1 MASDLFSIQGEIAV
15 NYSNAISNIDK
26 VKESAKKAA
35 NSLDDVDDA
44 AEDASDSVD
53 EAGDSAESTDGKFST
68 WKVTLGNLVSTA
80 ITTLIDKVGEL
91 AGDIVELGTS
101 TETAFAKLETIAGTE
116 NIDGLKDSI
125 SELSKETGVS
135 SADLANVAYN
145 AISAGASAED
155 AMDMVTAAT
164 KLGVAGFTDADS
176 ALSVLS
182 TAMNS
187 YGDSA
192 GTVEE
197 ISDSLIQVQNLGV
210 TTIGDLSSTMGKAIA
225 TGSAYNVSLGNLES
239 AYVSIT
245 KAGISTEEGTT
256 YLNSMLNELGDSG
269 SDVSTI
275 LQEQTGKSFSDLM
288 EEGYSLSDVLGILY
302 DSCDGDS
309 TALMN
314 LWSSAEAGKASN
326 AIVNQGLDEFNE
338 NLDTITNSS
347 GSTESAYSTMSDTM
361 ETKINKMKTSFE
373 DLGLKIFDG
382 LEEPLSTA
390 IDFIT
395 NTVVPGLGAMLDKL
409 SPAFEA
415 ISSFFTNT
423 LIPILSIVWDNLK
436 TKIGTVIDWFQ
447 TYVLPIVQQ
456 VFGAVATFFT
466 ETFLPALSIVW
477 DTIKSVVGTVIDWF
491 QTYIQPVIETIFGAI
506 ATFFTETFLPAVQ
519 VVWDKITEVVSPVV
533 EWFKSSVLP
542 GIQQV
547 MGAVSDAFSEA
558 WELIKVVWDKVGPYF
573 SVLWDAIKAIFSVVK
588 DVLGGAFKVAW
599 EVIKA
604 VWDVAVS
611 FFTTIWNT
619 IKGIFSV
626 VKSVLTGDF
635 KGAWEGIK
643 SIFSGFADFFKTLWN
658 SVKKIFSAVGT
669 FFKDIFKSAWNGI
682 KSVFS
687 GVGDFFK
694 GIFDKITGIFSSIGD
709 KIGGAVS
716 GAISSAVNW
725 ILEKA
730 IGIIN
735 GFIKAINFAI
745 GIINKIPGVSINKLN
760 ELEVP
765 EMAEGG
771 VLEKGQVGLLEGEG
785 QEAVIPLEKNTG
797 WIQRTAASLAD
808 FLPQRA
814 MSFTPSDFLDSTA
827 MSDFTASMKNDVMSD
842 VELKLDELHQTLT
855 AFMEMAGKYFPS
867 FSDAQ
872 IVLDNGVL
880 VGELA
885 PNMDIALGNIAR
897 RKGR

>member
-1 MASDLFSIQGEIAV
+1 MASDLFTIQGKIAL
-15 NYSNAISNIDK
+15 NYSDAISNIDK
-26 VKESAKKAA
+26 VKDSAKKAA
-35 NSLDDVDDA
+35 TSLDDIDESADNASGSIHDA
-44 AEDASDSVD
+44 
-53 EAGDSAESTDGKFST
+53 GKSAESTDDKFST
-68 WKVTLGNLVSTA
+68 WKVTLGNLVTTA

-116 NIDGLKDSI
+116 NIGDLKDSI

-269 SDVSTI
+269 SDVSSI

-326 AIVNQGLDEFNE
+326 AIVNQGLEEFNE
-338 NLDTITNSS
+338 NLDTITSS
-347 GSTESAYSTMSDTM
+347 TGSTESAYSTMADTM
-361 ETKINKMKTSFE
+361 ETKISKMKTSFE

-382 LEEPLSTA
+382 LEGPLSTA

-395 NTVVPGLGAMLDKL
+395 NSVVPGLETLIENFDKIAPVVAAVTAAFVAYKVAMG
-409 SPAFEA
+409 
-415 ISSFFTNT
+415 ISSVIDALTKATEGTTIAQAALNLVLNMNPIVLIVT
-423 LIPILSIVWDNLK
+423 LIAGLIAALVTLWNTSDGFRDALSAAGE
-436 TKIGTVIDWFQ
+436 KIKNVFETV
-447 TYVLPIVQQ
+447 
-456 VFGAVATFFT
+456 AAFFT
-466 ETFLPALSIVW
+466 ETFLPP
-477 DTIKSVVGTVIDWF
+477 
-491 QTYIQPVIETIFGAI
+491 IQA
-506 ATFFTETFLPAVQ
+506 
-519 VVWDKITEVVSPVV
+519 VWDKITEAVGVVV
-533 EWFKSSVLP
+533 EWFKTNVLP
-542 GIQQV
+542 GVQEV
-547 MGAVSDAFSEA
+547 MGAVSDAFSKA
-558 WELIKVVWDKVGPYF
+558 WEVIKVVWDLVSPYF
-573 SVLWDAIKAIFSVVK
+573 ETLWGVIKTIFSVVK
-588 DVLGGAFKVAW
+588 DVLGGFFKAAW
-599 EVIKA
+599 EAIKA
-604 VWDVAVS
+604 VWDVVVS
-611 FFTTIWNT
+611 FFKTIWNT

-669 FFKDIFKSAWNGI
+669 FFKDAFKSAWNGI
-682 KSVFS
+682 KSIFS

-694 GIFDKITGIFSSIGD
+694 GIFDKITGIFSSIGE

-797 WIQRTAASLAD
+797 WIQRTASSLAD

-814 MSFTPSDFLDSTA
+814 MSFTPSDFLNSTA
-827 MSDFTASMKNDVMSD
+827 ISDFTASMKNDVMSD
-842 VELKLDELHQTLT
+842 VESKLDELHQTLA
-855 AFMEMAGKYFPS
+855 AFMEMSGKYFPT
-867 FSDAQ
+867 FSDTQ

-885 PNMDIALGNIAR
+885 PSMDVALGNIAR